1 MRRLS
6 DKMKR
11 QIANERKLK
20 SERTMICGGLCEE
33 CHGYPDWRGLSLSHT
48 KAKGMG
54 GTSHVYTVDEV
65 RLLCYKCHSKEHG
78 ITEV

>member
-1 MRRLS
+1 MRKLS
-6 DKMKR
+6 DKMQQ
-11 QIANERKLK
+11 QISNERRLK
-20 SERTMICGGLCEE
+20 EQRMILCGGLCEE
-33 CHGYPDWRGLSLSHT
+33 CRKYPDWRGLSLSHT
-48 KAKGMG
+48 KPKGMG